1 MNPLKTKLPVV
12 YLKPGEMYTA
22 ERPTM
27 VSTVLGSCV
36 SVTMFS
42 RRLKI
47 GAICHGFLPKCTNT
61 KHCDSHYMEEFKYV
75 DYSIMQMIE
84 GFDKYGIKRSE
95 IEVKLFGGADAL
107 SLQGDKPGT
116 FTVGRQ
122 NIQTAIQVIKNE
134 RLHLIISDTGG
145 LRGRKLIFYTHTG
158 EVLLKRLKQG
168 RFVKKPTLSRNLK

>member
-42 RRLKI
+42 RHLGV
-47 GAICHGFLPKCTNT
+47 GAICHGFLPKYTNT
-61 KHCDSHYMEEFKYV
+61 KHCDSHYMEDFKYV

-95 IEVKLFGGADAL
+95 IKVKLFGGADAL
-107 SLQGDKPGT
+107 FLHGDQPGI
-116 FTVGRQ
+116 FSVGRQ
-122 NIQTAIQVIKNE
+122 NILTAIQVIKNE
-134 RLHLIISDTGG
+134 RLNLIISDTGG
-145 LRGRKLIFYTHTG
+145 MRGRKLIFYTHTG
-158 EVLLKRLKQG
+158 EVFLKRLKQG
-168 RFVKKPTLSRNLK
+168 KYLKKPTLFEES

>member
-1 MNPLKTKLPVV
+1 MSPLKAELPVV

-22 ERPTM
+22 EMPTM

-42 RRLKI
+42 RRFRI
-47 GAICHGFLPKCTNT
+47 GAICHGFLPKRTHT
-61 KHCDSHYMEEFKYV
+61 KHADSHYMEEFKYV
-75 DYSIMQMIE
+75 DYSIMQMVE

-107 SLQGDKPGT
+107 SLQGDNPCA

-122 NIQTAIQVIKNE
+122 NIQTAVQVIKNE
-134 RLHLIISDTGG
+134 RLILIISDTGG
-145 LRGRKLIFYTHTG
+145 VRGRKLIFYTHTG

-168 RFVKKPTLSRNLK
+168 GYVKKPTLLRNLK

>member
-12 YLKPGEMYTA
+12 YLNPGEMYTA
-22 ERPTM
+22 EMPTM

-42 RRLKI
+42 RRLRI
-47 GAICHGFLPKCTNT
+47 GAICHGFLPKRTDT
-61 KHCDSHYMEEFKYV
+61 KHGDSHYMKEFKYV
-75 DYSIMQMIE
+75 DYSIMQMVE

-107 SLQGDKPGT
+107 SLQGGNPGA
-116 FTVGRQ
+116 FTVGKQ

-134 RLHLIISDTGG
+134 RLNLIISDTGG

-168 RFVKKPTLSRNLK
+168 KYIKKPNLIRES